1 MAIDIT
7 QAFYDTLAADS
18 NLVALLSTFNGQPAI
33 FTGRTIPPD
42 ADRPYIHTH
51 GEISQEPD
59 EEAKDTTGRT
69 IVRDIWVV
77 ADDEGS
83 ADLVEEIA
91 EIVRSLFDRAVLA
104 LGSAQWRTV
113 ASGPRMGETDDK
125 SGLQARIVSVRA
137 SFFE

>member
-7 QAFYDTLAADS
+7 QAFFDALSSNS
-18 NLVALLSTFNGQPAI
+18 NLTVLISTFNGQPAI

-51 GEISQEPD
+51 GEISQEAD

-69 IVRDIWVV
+69 VVRDIWIV
-77 ADDEGS
+77 ADDAGS
-83 ADLVEEIA
+83 ADQIEEIA
-91 EIVRSLFDRAVLA
+91 ELVRSLFDRAVLA

-113 ASGPRMGETDDK
+113 VSGPRMGNTDGK
-125 SGLQARIVSVRA
+125 SRLQARIVSVRA